1 MSIAPRLKGYLD
13 QRGAPYELL
22 PHGHTTSSRETASTA
37 HVDEERPSQ
46 D

>member
-1 MSIAPRLKGYLD
+1 MSIAPRLKWYLD